1 MTISLISFKDM
12 VIIFVSNIRIFFMA
26 QTDGVTTNTIQ
37 ESSSMLIG
45 SGYDLYEGALQD
57 YSNIPGF
64 KQTTNFKP
72 KYSAE
77 EIEGKKKKKKLI
89 AKVFSNL
96 SRWGMD
102 YDEDIIKNLRAIPAD
117 KNLLPK
123 PFQLENQDLF
133 TQLSSGWKVK
143 SNADKNFFEKD
154 FAVKRTALRNL
165 AVQSELED
173 ILDTMTN
180 ECIVYDP
187 NYVYVAEPYI
197 EQTDL
202 DDFTKEVQDKITNY
216 MGKNYRKL
224 YRMLKWRTNAW
235 DDFKRFLVEGIL
247 SWEIV
252 FDSLEKPTK
261 IIGMVPIDPAT
272 LTKKYDNGKWYWVQY
287 KGIQG
292 KERQLLDSQI
302 VYISYQETNIINRLS
317 YLERLVR
324 PFNIYRIIE
333 QAQIIWTVTNAQYKM
348 KFTIPTKNMNR
359 VLAQQTLMTAMNRY
373 KEDIKFV
380 ADTGELTINGQVNM
394 PFNKEYWMP
403 DNENGTPEIETIGG
417 DGPELNDNDQLKFFK
432 NMLYKVSKIPLS
444 RFDQESGETWFGA
457 DASSTARTEIDF
469 GRFVTRLRNTFAQV
483 ILKPLQVQMCLDM
496 PELLDNKEFLEC
508 IQLHYKSYNLF
519 EELMEMDLM
528 QKRVEFIQSMKDG
541 MVDMDKEGNE
551 IKFWSSEFLV
561 KKYLHMS
568 DADIALND
576 KLKQEEIQRLNLAAG
591 EGGDEEAGFE
601 SLLPEDKKL
610 LLEMLQFAKEHA
622 KQVNEAEEETTDKHE
637 EKPKKKKSKKKQDEE
652 E

>member
-1 MTISLISFKDM
+1 M
-12 VIIFVSNIRIFFMA
+12 
-26 QTDGVTTNTIQ
+26 
-37 ESSSMLIG
+37 
-45 SGYDLYEGALQD
+45 
-57 YSNIPGF
+57 
-64 KQTTNFKP
+64 KQ
-72 KYSAE
+72 
-77 EIEGKKKKKKLI
+77 
-89 AKVFSNL
+89 
-96 SRWGMD
+96 
-102 YDEDIIKNLRAIPAD
+102 
-117 KNLLPK
+117 
-123 PFQLENQDLF
+123 
-133 TQLSSGWKVK
+133 
-143 SNADKNFFEKD
+143 
-154 FAVKRTALRNL
+154 
-165 AVQSELED
+165 
-173 ILDTMTN
+173 
-180 ECIVYDP
+180 
-187 NYVYVAEPYI
+187 VAEPYI

-202 DDFTKEVQDKITNY
+202 DDFTKEVQEKITNY

-469 GRFVTRLRNTFAQV
+469 GRFVTRLRNTFAQI

-528 QKRVEFIQSMKDG
+528 QKRVEFIQTMKDG

-576 KLKQEEIQRLNLAAG
+576 KLKQEEIERLNLAGG
-591 EGGDEEAGFE
+591 EGGEDDGMGFE
-601 SLLPEDKKL
+601 SLLPEDKKMI
-610 LLEMLQFAKEHA
+610 LEMLQYAKKNA
-622 KQVNEAEEETTDKHE
+622 KQVNESSDK
-637 EKPKKKKSKKKQDEE
+637 KTKKKSKKVSDEE
-652 E
+652 ENKKEEE

>member
-1 MTISLISFKDM
+1 
-12 VIIFVSNIRIFFMA
+12 MA

-57 YSNIPGF
+57 YGKIPGF

-77 EIEGKKKKKKLI
+77 EISGKQKKKKLI

-102 YDEDIIKNLRAIPAD
+102 YDEDIVKNLRAIPAD

-154 FAVKRTALRNL
+154 FALKRAALRNL
-165 AVQSELED
+165 AVQPELED
-173 ILDTMTN
+173 ILDTMSN

-187 NYVYVAEPYI
+187 NYVYIAEPYI

-202 DDFTKEVQDKITNY
+202 DDYTKEFQDKVTDS
-216 MGKNYRKL
+216 MSKNYRKL

-302 VYISYQETNIINRLS
+302 VYISYQETNIINRIS

-359 VLAQQTLMTAMNRY
+359 VLAQQTLMTAMDKY

-444 RFDQESGETWFGA
+444 RFDQESGESWFGA
-457 DASSTARTEIDF
+457 DASSVARTEIDF

-496 PELLDNKEFLEC
+496 PELLDNKEFLDC

-528 QKRVEFIQSMKDG
+528 QKRVEFIQTMKDG

-576 KLKQEEIQRLNLAAG
+576 KLKQEEIERLNLAGG
-591 EGGDEEAGFE
+591 EGGEDDSMGFE
-601 SLLPEDKKL
+601 SLLPEDKKMI
-610 LLEMLQFAKEHA
+610 LEMLQYAKKNA
-622 KQVNEAEEETTDKHE
+622 KQVNESSDK
-637 EKPKKKKSKKKQDEE
+637 KTKKKSKKVTDDEE
-652 E
+652 ENKKEEE

>member
-1 MTISLISFKDM
+1 MS
-12 VIIFVSNIRIFFMA
+12 
-26 QTDGVTTNTIQ
+26 DGIQVNTKQ

-45 SGYDLYEGALQD
+45 EGYDLYEGALND

-72 KYSAE
+72 KYAHE
-77 EIEGKKKKKKLI
+77 QGTKKKKSTI
-89 AKVFSNL
+89 AKIFSSL

-102 YDEDIIKNLRAIPAD
+102 YDDDIIKNVRAIPAD

-133 TQLSSGWKVK
+133 SQLSSGWKVK

-154 FAVKRTALRNL
+154 FAIKRTALRQL
-165 AVQSELED
+165 AVQPELED

-180 ECIVYDP
+180 ESIVYDS
-187 NYVYVAEPYI
+187 NYVYFAEPYI
-197 EQTDL
+197 DVN
-202 DDFTKEVQDKITNY
+202 DMSDFTTETQDKIKDCMSRNY
-216 MGKNYRKL
+216 KKL

-235 DDFKRFLVEGIL
+235 DDFKRYLIEGIL

-261 IIGMVPIDPAT
+261 IIGMVPIDAAT
-272 LTKKYDNGKWYWVQY
+272 LTKKYENGKWYWVQY

-292 KERQLLDSQI
+292 KERKLLDSQV
-302 VYISYQETNIINRLS
+302 VYITYQDTNVINRLS

-333 QAQIIWTVTNAQYKM
+333 QAQIVWTVTNAQYKM

-359 VLAQQTLMTAMNRY
+359 VLAQQTLNSAMNRY

-380 ADTGELTINGQVNM
+380 SDTGELTINGQVNM

-403 DNENGTPEIETIGG
+403 DNENGTPEIESIGG
-417 DGPELNDNDQLKFFK
+417 DGPELNDNDQLKYFK
-432 NMLYKVSKIPLS
+432 NILYKISKIPLN
-444 RFDQESGETWFGA
+444 RFDQENSESWFGT
-457 DASSTARTEIDF
+457 DASSYARTEIDF
-469 GRFVTRLRNTFAQV
+469 GRYVARLRNTFSQI
-483 ILKPLQVQMCLDM
+483 ILKPLQVQMCLDI
-496 PELLDNKEFLEC
+496 PELADNKEFLDC

-519 EELMEMDLM
+519 EELMEMELM

-541 MVDMDKEGNE
+541 LVDMDKEGNE

-561 KKYLHMS
+561 KKYLHLSEADLATNKKLKDEETERMNLAGNES
-568 DADIALND
+568 NDEGDDAGWESLND
-576 KLKQEEIQRLNLAAG
+576 
-591 EGGDEEAGFE
+591 D
-601 SLLPEDKKL
+601 DKNI
-610 LLEMLQFAKEHA
+610 LLEMLKNKKEEL
-622 KQVNEAEEETTDKHE
+622 KEEID
-637 EKPKKKKSKKKQDEE
+637 KKKKSKKKHCADTCAEE

>member
-1 MTISLISFKDM
+1 M
-12 VIIFVSNIRIFFMA
+12 
-26 QTDGVTTNTIQ
+26 TDGVQLNTRQ

-45 SGYDLYEGALQD
+45 EGYDLQEGALND

-72 KYSAE
+72 KYATAE
-77 EIEGKKKKKKLI
+77 EPKKKKRTI

-96 SRWGMD
+96 ARWGMD
-102 YDEDIIKNLRAIPAD
+102 YDDDIVKNVRAIPAD

-133 TQLSSGWKVK
+133 SSLSSAWKVK

-154 FAVKRTALRNL
+154 FAIKRTALREL
-165 AVQSELED
+165 AVQPELED

-180 ECIVYDP
+180 ECVVYDS
-187 NYVYVAEPYI
+187 NYVYFAEPYVDVNDM
-197 EQTDL
+197 T
-202 DDFTKEVQDKITNY
+202 DFTKETQDKITECMSRNY
-216 MGKNYRKL
+216 KKL

-235 DDFKRFLVEGIL
+235 DDFKRYLIEGIM

-252 FDSLEKPTK
+252 FDSLEKPTR
-261 IIGMVPIDPAT
+261 IIGMVPIDAAT
-272 LTKKYDNGKWYWVQY
+272 LTKKYENGKWYWVQY

-292 KERQLLDSQI
+292 KERKLLDSQV
-302 VYISYQETNIINRLS
+302 VYITYQDTNVINRLS

-333 QAQIIWTVTNAQYKM
+333 QAQIVWTVTNAQYKL

-359 VLAQQTLMTAMNRY
+359 VLAQQTLNSAMNRY
-373 KEDIKFV
+373 KEDIKFIS
-380 ADTGELTINGQVNM
+380 DTGELTINGQVNM

-417 DGPELNDNDQLKFFK
+417 EGPELNDNDQLKFFK
-432 NMLYKVSKIPLS
+432 NILYKISKIPLN
-444 RFDQESGETWFGA
+444 RFDQENSESWFGT
-457 DASSTARTEIDF
+457 DASSYARTEIDF
-469 GRFVTRLRNTFAQV
+469 GRYVARLRNTFSQI
-483 ILKPLQVQMCLDM
+483 ILKPLQVQMCLDI
-496 PELLDNKEFLEC
+496 PELAENKEFLDC

-519 EELMEMDLM
+519 EELMEMELM
-528 QKRVEFIQSMKDG
+528 QKRVEFIQTMKDG
-541 MVDMDKEGNE
+541 LVDMDKEGNE

-561 KKYLHMS
+561 KKYLHLS
-568 DADIALND
+568 DADLSMNK
-576 KLKQEEIQRLNLAAG
+576 KLKDEETERLNLAG
-591 EGGDEEAGFE
+591 SEGGDDSDAGWE
-601 SLLPEDKKL
+601 SLNDDEKDV
-610 LLEMLQFAKEHA
+610 LLEMLKE
-622 KQVNEAEEETTDKHE
+622 KKDEIK
-637 EKPKKKKSKKKQDEE
+637 EKIEKKKKQKKKKDSEE

>member
-1 MTISLISFKDM
+1 
-12 VIIFVSNIRIFFMA
+12 MA

-57 YSNIPGF
+57 YGNIPGF
-64 KQTTNFKP
+64 KQTTNFRP

-154 FAVKRTALRNL
+154 FATKRNALRNL

-202 DDFTKEVQDKITNY
+202 DDFTKEIQDKITNN

-483 ILKPLQVQMCLDM
+483 ILKPLQVQMCLDI
-496 PELLDNKEFLEC
+496 PELLDNKEFLDC

-576 KLKQEEIQRLNLAAG
+576 KLKQEEIERLNLAGG
-591 EGGDEEAGFE
+591 EGYEDEETGFE
-601 SLLPEDKKL
+601 SLLPEDKKMI
-610 LLEMLQFAKEHA
+610 LEMLQYAKKNA
-622 KQVNEAEEETTDKHE
+622 KQVNEVEEEKSDKKE
-637 EKPKKKKSKKKQDEE
+637 EKPKKKSKKKQDEE

>member
-1 MTISLISFKDM
+1 
-12 VIIFVSNIRIFFMA
+12 MA

-57 YSNIPGF
+57 YGKIPGF

-72 KYSAE
+72 KYSSE

-143 SNADKNFFEKD
+143 SNADKSFFEKD
-154 FAVKRTALRNL
+154 FAIKRTALRNL
-165 AVQSELED
+165 AVQPELED

-444 RFDQESGETWFGA
+444 RFDQESGESWFGA
-457 DASSTARTEIDF
+457 DASSVARTEIDF
-469 GRFVTRLRNTFAQV
+469 GRFVTRLRNTFSQI
-483 ILKPLQVQMCLDM
+483 ILKPLQVQLCLDM
-496 PELLDNKEFLEC
+496 PELLDNRDFLEC

-576 KLKQEEIQRLNLAAG
+576 KLKQEEIERLNLAGG
-591 EGGDEEAGFE
+591 ESGDDGMGFE
-601 SLLPEDKKL
+601 SLLPEDKKM
-610 LLEMLQFAKEHA
+610 LLELLQYAKKNA
-622 KQVNEAEEETTDKHE
+622 KQVNESSDK
-637 EKPKKKKSKKKQDEE
+637 KTKKKSKKVSDEE
-652 E
+652 ENKKEEE

>member
-1 MTISLISFKDM
+1 
-12 VIIFVSNIRIFFMA
+12 MA
-26 QTDGVTTNTIQ
+26 QTDGVTGMTRQ

-45 SGYDLYEGALQD
+45 EGYDLYEGALQD
-57 YSNIPGF
+57 YSKIPGF

-72 KYSAE
+72 KYAAE
-77 EIEGKKKKKKLI
+77 QQPKKKKSLI

-102 YDEDIIKNLRAIPAD
+102 YDDDIVKNLRAIPAD

-133 TQLSSGWKVK
+133 SQLSSNWKVK
-143 SNADKNFFEKD
+143 QNADKNFFEKD
-154 FAVKRTALRNL
+154 FAIKRTALRNL
-165 AVQSELED
+165 AIQPELED

-202 DDFTKEVQDKITNY
+202 DDFTKETQEKITSAIS
-216 MGKNYRKL
+216 KNFKKL

-235 DDFKRFLVEGIL
+235 DDFKRFLIEGIL

-292 KERQLLDSQI
+292 KERTLLDSQI
-302 VYISYQETNIINRLS
+302 VYVAFQETNVIQRLS

-359 VLAQQTLMTAMNRY
+359 VLAQQTLMSAMNRY
-373 KEDIKFV
+373 KEDIKFIS
-380 ADTGELTINGQVNM
+380 DTGELTINGQVNM

-403 DNENGTPEIETIGG
+403 DNENGTPEIETVSG

-432 NMLYKVSKIPLS
+432 NILYKISKIPLN
-444 RFDQESGETWFGA
+444 RFDQESGEAWFGT
-457 DASSTARTEIDF
+457 DASSYARSEIDF
-469 GRFVTRLRNTFAQV
+469 GRYVNRLRNPFSQI
-483 ILKPLQVQMCLDM
+483 ILKPLQIQLCLDI
-496 PELLDNKEFLEC
+496 PEL
-508 IQLHYKSYNLF
+508 
-519 EELMEMDLM
+519 
-528 QKRVEFIQSMKDG
+528 
-541 MVDMDKEGNE
+541 
-551 IKFWSSEFLV
+551 
-561 KKYLHMS
+561 
-568 DADIALND
+568 AD
-576 KLKQEEIQRLNLAAG
+576 
-591 EGGDEEAGFE
+591 
-601 SLLPEDKKL
+601 
-610 LLEMLQFAKEHA
+610 
-622 KQVNEAEEETTDKHE
+622 
-637 EKPKKKKSKKKQDEE
+637 
-652 E
+652 

>member
-1 MTISLISFKDM
+1 MT
-12 VIIFVSNIRIFFMA
+12 
-26 QTDGVTTNTIQ
+26 QTDGIQTNTIQ

-45 SGYDLYEGALQD
+45 EGYNLYEGALND
-57 YSNIPGF
+57 YSHIPGF

-72 KYSAE
+72 KYANQQE
-77 EIEGKKKKKKLI
+77 TKKKKGLI

-102 YDEDIIKNLRAIPAD
+102 YDDDIIKNMRGIPAD

-133 TQLSSGWKVK
+133 TQLSSNWKVK

-154 FAVKRTALRNL
+154 FAMKRTALRNL
-165 AVQSELED
+165 AVQPELED
-173 ILDTMTN
+173 ILDTMSN
-180 ECIVYDP
+180 ECIVYDS
-187 NYVYVAEPYI
+187 NYVYFAEPYI
-197 EQTDL
+197 DQTDL
-202 DDFTKEVQDKITNY
+202 NDYVKEVQEKITNSMSKTY
-216 MGKNYRKL
+216 NKL

-252 FDSLEKPTK
+252 YDSLEKPTK
-261 IIGMVPIDPAT
+261 IIGMIPMDPAT
-272 LTKKYDNGKWYWVQY
+272 LTKKYENGKWYWIQY

-292 KERQLLDSQI
+292 KERKLLDSQV
-302 VYISYQETNIINRLS
+302 VYISYQETNVIQRIS

-359 VLAQQTLMTAMNRY
+359 VLAQQTLMSAMNRY

-417 DGPELNDNDQLKFFK
+417 EGPELNDNDQLKFFK

-444 RFDQESGETWFGA
+444 RFDQESSETWFGA
-457 DASSTARTEIDF
+457 DAASTARTEIDF
-469 GRFVTRLRNTFAQV
+469 GRFVTRLRNNFSQI
-483 ILKPLQVQMCLDM
+483 ILKPLQIQLCLDI
-496 PELLDNKEFLEC
+496 PELQDNLEFLEC

-519 EELMEMDLM
+519 EEMMEMDLM
-528 QKRVEFIQSMKDG
+528 QKRVEFIQTMKDG
-541 MVDMDKEGNE
+541 LVDMDKEGNE

-561 KKYLHMS
+561 KKYLHLS
-568 DADIALND
+568 DADLALN
-576 KLKQEEIQRLNLAAG
+576 KKMKEEEIKELNLAGG
-591 EGGDEEAGFE
+591 EGEDEDSFE
-601 SLLPEDKKL
+601 SLSTEDKR
-610 LLEMLQFAKEHA
+610 MLFE
-622 KQVNEAEEETTDKHE
+622 VY
-637 EKPKKKKSKKKQDEE
+637 KKSKKKKKDKQKSEE

>member
-1 MTISLISFKDM
+1 
-12 VIIFVSNIRIFFMA
+12 MA

-57 YSNIPGF
+57 YGNIPGF

-102 YDEDIIKNLRAIPAD
+102 YDEDIVKNLRAIPAD

-143 SNADKNFFEKD
+143 SNADKSFFEKD
-154 FAVKRTALRNL
+154 FPIKRTALRNL
-165 AVQSELED
+165 AVQPELED

-272 LTKKYDNGKWYWVQY
+272 LTKKYDGGKWYWVQY

-444 RFDQESGETWFGA
+444 RFDQESGESWFGA
-457 DASSTARTEIDF
+457 DASSVARTEIDF

-496 PELLDNKEFLEC
+496 PELLDNKEFLDC

-576 KLKQEEIQRLNLAAG
+576 KLKQEEIERLNLAGG
-591 EGGDEEAGFE
+591 EGGDEEGGFE
-601 SLLPEDKKL
+601 SLLPEDKKMI
-610 LLEMLQFAKEHA
+610 LEMLQYAKDKA
-622 KQVNEAEEETTDKHE
+622 KQVNEAEEKSDKKE
-637 EKPKKKKSKKKQDEE
+637 EKPKKKSKKKQDEE

>member
-1 MTISLISFKDM
+1 MSEIL
-12 VIIFVSNIRIFFMA
+12 
-26 QTDGVTTNTIQ
+26 TDGVQLNAVQ

-45 SGYDLYEGALQD
+45 SNYNLYEGALD
-57 YSNIPGF
+57 TYKDIPGF

-72 KYSAE
+72 KYAKDAQE
-77 EIEGKKKKKKLI
+77 KKKKNLI

-102 YDEDIIKNLRAIPAD
+102 YDEDIINNIRAIPAD

-123 PFQLENQDLF
+123 EDQLQNQDLF
-133 TQLSSGWKVK
+133 SQLSSSWKVK

-165 AVQSELED
+165 AAQPELED
-173 ILDTMTN
+173 ILDTMAN
-180 ECIVYDP
+180 ECIVYDS
-187 NYVYVAEPYI
+187 NYVHIAEPYI

-202 DDFTKEVQDKITNY
+202 DDFTKEVQEKITNIMNKSY
-216 MGKNYRKL
+216 KKL

-235 DDFKRFLVEGIL
+235 DDFKRFLIEGIL

-252 FDSLEKPTK
+252 YDSLEKPTQ

-272 LTKKYDNGKWYWVQY
+272 LTKKYENGKWYWIQY

-292 KERQLLDSQI
+292 KERKLLDSQV
-302 VYISYQETNIINRLS
+302 VYISYQETNSVSRLS

-333 QAQIIWTVTNAQYKM
+333 QSQIIWTVTNAQYKM

-359 VLAQQTLMTAMNRY
+359 VLAQQTLMSAMNRY

-380 ADTGELTINGQVNM
+380 SDTGELKINGQVNM

-403 DNENGTPEIETIGG
+403 DNENGTPEIESIGG

-432 NMLYKVSKIPLS
+432 NILYKISKIPLS
-444 RFDQESGETWFGA
+444 RFDQESGETWFGS
-457 DASSTARTEIDF
+457 DATSVARTEIDF
-469 GRFVTRLRNTFAQV
+469 GRFVTRLRNPFSQI
-483 ILKPLQVQMCLDM
+483 ILKPLQIQLCLEM
-496 PELLDNKEFLEC
+496 PELLEHKEFLEC

-519 EELMEMDLM
+519 EEFMEMELM
-528 QKRVEFIQSMKDG
+528 QKRVEFIQTMKDG
-541 MVDMDKEGNE
+541 MVDMDQEGNE

-561 KKYLHMS
+561 KKYLHLS
-568 DADIALND
+568 DADLELNA
-576 KLKQEEIQRLNLAAG
+576 KLKKEETEKYHLA
-591 EGGDEEAGFE
+591 GDE
-601 SLLPEDKKL
+601 SNP
-610 LLEMLQFAKEHA
+610 
-622 KQVNEAEEETTDKHE
+622 
-637 EKPKKKKSKKKQDEE
+637 DEE
-652 E
+652 EM

>member
-1 MTISLISFKDM
+1 MS
-12 VIIFVSNIRIFFMA
+12 
-26 QTDGVTTNTIQ
+26 DGIQVNTKQ

-45 SGYDLYEGALQD
+45 EGYDLYEGALND

-72 KYSAE
+72 KYAHDQE
-77 EIEGKKKKKKLI
+77 TKKKKRTI
-89 AKVFSNL
+89 AKIFSSL
-96 SRWGMD
+96 SKWGMD
-102 YDEDIIKNLRAIPAD
+102 YDDDIIKNVRAIPAD

-133 TQLSSGWKVK
+133 SQLSSGWKVK

-154 FAVKRTALRNL
+154 FAIKRTALRQL
-165 AVQSELED
+165 AVQPELED

-180 ECIVYDP
+180 ESVVYDS
-187 NYVYVAEPYI
+187 NYVYFAEPYI
-197 EQTDL
+197 DVN
-202 DDFTKEVQDKITNY
+202 DMSDFTAETQDKIKDCMSRNY
-216 MGKNYRKL
+216 KKL

-235 DDFKRFLVEGIL
+235 DDFKRYLIEGIL

-261 IIGMVPIDPAT
+261 IIGMVPIDAAT
-272 LTKKYDNGKWYWVQY
+272 LTRKYENGKWYWVQY

-292 KERQLLDSQI
+292 KERKLLDSQV
-302 VYISYQETNIINRLS
+302 VYITYQDTNVINRLS

-333 QAQIIWTVTNAQYKM
+333 QAQIVWTVTNAQYKM

-359 VLAQQTLMTAMNRY
+359 VLAQQTLNSAMNRY

-380 ADTGELTINGQVNM
+380 SDTGELTINGQVNM

-403 DNENGTPEIETIGG
+403 DNENGTPEIESIGG
-417 DGPELNDNDQLKFFK
+417 DGPELNDNDQLKYFK
-432 NMLYKVSKIPLS
+432 NILYKISKIPLN
-444 RFDQESGETWFGA
+444 RFDQENSESWFGT
-457 DASSTARTEIDF
+457 DASSYARTEIDF
-469 GRFVTRLRNTFAQV
+469 GRYVARLRNTFSQI
-483 ILKPLQVQMCLDM
+483 ILKPLQVQMCLDI
-496 PELLDNKEFLEC
+496 PELADNKEFLDC

-519 EELMEMDLM
+519 EELMEMELM

-541 MVDMDKEGNE
+541 LVDMDKEGNE

-561 KKYLHMS
+561 KKYLHLS
-568 DADIALND
+568 EADLATNK
-576 KLKQEEIQRLNLAAG
+576 KLKDEETERLNLAGNESNEEGDDAG
-591 EGGDEEAGFE
+591 WE
-601 SLLPEDKKL
+601 SLNDDDKNI
-610 LLEMLQFAKEHA
+610 LLEMLKNKKEELKEEIDKKKKHKKKPCA
-622 KQVNEAEEETTDKHE
+622 DTCAEEE
-637 EKPKKKKSKKKQDEE
+637 
-652 E
+652 